1 MILISPAVVFLLTLR
16 QKIFTMPSFDIVS
29 RADLQLIDNAVNITR
44 KEIANRFDFKDVP
57 VELDLR
63 KKEHLLVIT
72 TESEMKLNQII
83 DVLLSRTM
91 RQGVDVKMYDLSKP
105 VEPTGK
111 LIRKTIP
118 IRNGLSQEEAKKL
131 VKYIKELGLKVQAS
145 VMDDMVRVS
154 GKKIDDL
161 QTVIQHCKKAPF
173 DFALQFVNMKS

>member
-1 MILISPAVVFLLTLR
+1 
-16 QKIFTMPSFDIVS
+16 MPSFDIVS
-29 RADLQLIDNAVNITR
+29 RADMQLVDNAVNITR

-57 VELDLR
+57 VEFDLR
-63 KKEHLLVIT
+63 KKDYMLVIA
-72 TESEMKLNQII
+72 TESEMKLNQIV
-83 DVLLSRTM
+83 DVLLSRSM
-91 RQGVDVKMYDLSKP
+91 RQGLDIKIYDLSKP
-105 VEPTGK
+105 PEPSGK
-111 LIRKTIP
+111 LVRKEIP

-145 VMDDMVRVS
+145 IMDDMVRVS